1 MFSIVLY
8 PSINKGI
15 YLINRNRIG
24 GAKVGRLECR
34 IVGSSLYLV
43 KSKSI
48 MLVFAASLLRIQY
61 WSKSKDRWTRNP
73 VNMSECS
80 DTSTRVLLFQ

>member
-24 GAKVGRLECR
+24 GAKVGRLECKTSWDR
-34 IVGSSLYLV
+34 IPV

-48 MLVFAASLLRIQY
+48 MLVFAASLLRTQY
-61 WSKSKDRWTRNP
+61 WSKSKDRWARNP
-73 VNMSECS
+73 VDMSECS
-80 DTSTRVLLFQ
+80 DKSTRLLLFQ